1 MKFAEPASGPAS
13 LTGTEALGSGRRV
26 NLGAARL
33 TRAAHC
39 GLMRRMARSV
49 VLETT
54 PRCERCRCTPRWCIC
69 AGFRAVVSPLA
80 ADVLIHKREYWR
92 PTSTGRL
99 INRVV
104 AGSRGHVFWQ
114 EKPPERAAVGRP
126 GRELWILHPRGEELP
141 AGADPAKL
149 QVLLLDGSWSEAG
162 SMLGVVGQW
171 GRRISLPLG
180 GPSRYWLRNAPG
192 AGKYATVEALM
203 FLYAALGLAEA
214 EAALRL
220 QFELHVYA
228 GLRTR
233 GAKAMA
239 DDFLATSP
247 LSAAMPDLLA
257 RLGER
262 RPNR

>member
-1 MKFAEPASGPAS
+1 MEPPRGLTPA
-13 LTGTEALGSGRRV
+13 GR
-26 NLGAARL
+26 
-33 TRAAHC
+33 C

-54 PRCERCRCTPRWCIC
+54 PRCARCRCTPRWCIC
-69 AGFRAVVSPLA
+69 AGFSAVTSPLA

-104 AGSRGHVFWQ
+104 TDSRGHVFWQ
-114 EKPPERAAVGRP
+114 EKPPAREAVVRP

-141 AGADPAKL
+141 AGADPANL

-162 SMLGVVGQW
+162 SMLEVVGQW
-171 GRRISLPLG
+171 GRRISLPMG

-239 DDFLATSP
+239 DEFLATSP
-247 LSAAMPDLLA
+247 LPVAMPDLLA

>member
-1 MKFAEPASGPAS
+1 
-13 LTGTEALGSGRRV
+13 
-26 NLGAARL
+26 
-33 TRAAHC
+33 
-39 GLMRRMARSV
+39 MARSV

-54 PRCERCRCTPRWCIC
+54 ARCAQCRCTPRWCIC
-69 AGFRAVVSPLA
+69 AGFEAVASPLQV
-80 ADVLIHKREYWR
+80 DVLIHKREYWR

-104 AGSRGHVFWQ
+104 TGSRGHVFWQ
-114 EKPPERAAVGRP
+114 EKPPVRESVVQP

-141 AGADPAKL
+141 AGAAPANL

-162 SMLGVVGQW
+162 SMLEVVGQW
-171 GRRISLPLG
+171 GRRISLPLT

-192 AGKYATVEALM
+192 AGKHATVEALM
-203 FLYAALGLAEA
+203 FLYAALGLADA
-214 EAALRL
+214 EAKLRR

-233 GAKAMA
+233 GAKALA
-239 DDFLATSP
+239 DDFLATSSLP
-247 LSAAMPDLLA
+247 AAMPDLLA

-262 RPNR
+262 RPNV

>member
-1 MKFAEPASGPAS
+1 
-13 LTGTEALGSGRRV
+13 
-26 NLGAARL
+26 
-33 TRAAHC
+33 
-39 GLMRRMARSV
+39 MARSV

-54 PRCERCRCTPRWCIC
+54 ARCERCRCTPRWCIC
-69 AGFRAVVSPLA
+69 AGLRAPIHTPLQ

-114 EKPPERAAVGRP
+114 EKPPARDAMVAP

-141 AGADPAKL
+141 ANADPAGV

-162 SMLGVVGQW
+162 SMLEVVGKW
-171 GRRISLPLG
+171 GRRISLPMTE
-180 GPSRYWLRNAPG
+180 PSRYWLRNAPG

-203 FLYAALGLAEA
+203 FLYAAMGLVDAEA
-214 EAALRL
+214 QLRL

-233 GAKAMA
+233 GAKALA
-239 DDFLATSP
+239 DKFLATSP
-247 LSAAMPDLLA
+247 LREAMPELLA
-257 RLGER
+257 RMDER

>member
-1 MKFAEPASGPAS
+1 
-13 LTGTEALGSGRRV
+13 
-26 NLGAARL
+26 
-33 TRAAHC
+33 
-39 GLMRRMARSV
+39 MARSV

-69 AGFRAVVSPLA
+69 AGHQSVTSPLQV
-80 ADVLIHKREYWR
+80 DVLIHKREYWR

-114 EKPPERAAVGRP
+114 EKPPGRESVVSP
-126 GRELWILHPRGEELP
+126 GRELWILHPRGEEPP
-141 AGADPAKL
+141 AGANPANL
-149 QVLLLDGSWSEAG
+149 QVLLLDGSWSEVG
-162 SMLGVVGQW
+162 SMLEVTGQW
-171 GRRISLPLG
+171 GRRISLPMT
-180 GPSRYWLRNAPG
+180 GPSRYWLRTAPG

-203 FLYAALGLAEA
+203 FLYAALGLTTAA
-214 EAALRL
+214 AALRL

-233 GAKAMA
+233 GAKALA
-239 DDFLATSP
+239 DEFLATSP
-247 LSAAMPDLLA
+247 LRTAMPELLA

-262 RPNR
+262 RPHR

>member
-1 MKFAEPASGPAS
+1 
-13 LTGTEALGSGRRV
+13 
-26 NLGAARL
+26 
-33 TRAAHC
+33 
-39 GLMRRMARSV
+39 MARSV

-54 PRCERCRCTPRWCIC
+54 VRCEHCRCTPRWCIC
-69 AGFRAVVSPLA
+69 AGLQRVATPLQ

-114 EKPPERAAVGRP
+114 EKPPAREAVVTP

-141 AGADPAKL
+141 PDADPAKV
-149 QVLLLDGSWSEAG
+149 QALLLDGSWSEAG
-162 SMLGVVGQW
+162 SMLGVVGSW
-171 GRRISLPLG
+171 GRRVSLPLT

-192 AGKYATVEALM
+192 AGKHATAEALM
-203 FLYAALGLAEA
+203 ALYAALGLVEA
-214 EAALRL
+214 EATLRL

-233 GAKAMA
+233 GAKALA
-239 DDFLATSP
+239 EEFLASSP
-247 LSAAMPDLLA
+247 LREAMPALLA
-257 RLGER
+257 QMDQR
-262 RPNR
+262 RPHS

>member
-1 MKFAEPASGPAS
+1 
-13 LTGTEALGSGRRV
+13 
-26 NLGAARL
+26 
-33 TRAAHC
+33 
-39 GLMRRMARSV
+39 MARSV

-54 PRCERCRCTPRWCIC
+54 PRCARCRCTPRWCIC
-69 AGFRAVVSPLA
+69 EGLQVVQTPLQ

-114 EKPPERAAVGRP
+114 EKPPARETVVMP
-126 GRELWILHPRGEELP
+126 DRELWILHPRGEELP
-141 AGADPAKL
+141 AVADPAKI

-162 SMLGVVGQW
+162 SMLGVAGSW
-171 GRRISLPLG
+171 GRRISLPMT

-203 FLYAALGLAEA
+203 FLYAALGLTDAEA
-214 EAALRL
+214 TLRL

-233 GAKAMA
+233 GAKALA
-239 DDFLATSP
+239 DEFLAGSP
-247 LSAAMPDLLA
+247 LRQAMPELLA
-257 RLGER
+257 RMDER
-262 RPNR
+262 RPNAQAL

>member
-1 MKFAEPASGPAS
+1 
-13 LTGTEALGSGRRV
+13 
-26 NLGAARL
+26 
-33 TRAAHC
+33 
-39 GLMRRMARSV
+39 MARSV

-54 PRCERCRCTPRWCIC
+54 PRCERCRCPPRWCIC
-69 AGFRAVVSPLA
+69 AGHQPVATPLQV
-80 ADVLIHKREYWR
+80 DVLIHKREYWR

-99 INRVV
+99 INRIVT
-104 AGSRGHVFWQ
+104 GSRGHVFWQ
-114 EKPPERAAVGRP
+114 EKPPGRASVVQP

-141 AGADPAKL
+141 AGAVPANL

-162 SMLGVVGQW
+162 SMLEVVGQW
-171 GRRISLPLG
+171 GRRISLPMT

-192 AGKYATVEALM
+192 AGKYATVEALL
-203 FLYAALGLAEA
+203 FLYAALGLTAA

-233 GAKAMA
+233 GAKARA
-239 DDFLATSP
+239 DEFLATSP
-247 LSAAMPDLLA
+247 LRTAMPELLA

-262 RPNR
+262 RPHC

>member
-1 MKFAEPASGPAS
+1 
-13 LTGTEALGSGRRV
+13 
-26 NLGAARL
+26 
-33 TRAAHC
+33 
-39 GLMRRMARSV
+39 MARSV

-69 AGFRAVVSPLA
+69 AGSQVVETPLQ

-114 EKPPERAAVGRP
+114 ERPPARETIVTP

-141 AGADPAKL
+141 ASADPAKV

-162 SMLGVVGQW
+162 SMLGVAGPW
-171 GRRISLPLG
+171 GRRVSLPLT

-192 AGKYATVEALM
+192 EGKHATVEALM
-203 FLYAALGLAEA
+203 ALYAALGLVEA
-214 EAALRL
+214 EARLRL

-233 GAKAMA
+233 GAKALA
-239 DDFLATSP
+239 ERFLASSP
-247 LSAAMPDLLA
+247 LREAMPELL
-257 RLGER
+257 RQMDER
-262 RPNR
+262 RPNV

>member
-1 MKFAEPASGPAS
+1 
-13 LTGTEALGSGRRV
+13 
-26 NLGAARL
+26 
-33 TRAAHC
+33 
-39 GLMRRMARSV
+39 MARSV

-54 PRCERCRCTPRWCIC
+54 PRCARCRCTPRWCIC
-69 AGFRAVVSPLA
+69 AGHQAVRSPLQV
-80 ADVLIHKREYWR
+80 DVLIHKREYWR

-104 AGSRGHVFWQ
+104 EDSREHIFWQ
-114 EKPPERAAVGRP
+114 ETPPARESIVAP

-141 AGADPAKL
+141 AGALPANL

-171 GRRISLPLG
+171 GRRISLPMT

-192 AGKYATVEALM
+192 KGKYATVEALI
-203 FLYAALGLAEA
+203 FLYAALGLTAA

-233 GAKAMA
+233 GAKTLA
-239 DDFLATSP
+239 DEFLASSP
-247 LSAAMPDLLA
+247 LRTAMPELIA
-257 RLGER
+257 RLDER
-262 RPNR
+262 RPNHT

>member
-1 MKFAEPASGPAS
+1 
-13 LTGTEALGSGRRV
+13 
-26 NLGAARL
+26 
-33 TRAAHC
+33 
-39 GLMRRMARSV
+39 MARSV

-54 PRCERCRCTPRWCIC
+54 SRCERCRCTPRWCIC
-69 AGFRAVVSPLA
+69 EGFQAVTSPLQ

-104 AGSRGHVFWQ
+104 TGSRGHVYWQ
-114 EKPPERAAVGRP
+114 EKPPARETVVLP

-141 AGADPAKL
+141 AGADPAGL

-162 SMLGVVGQW
+162 SMLEVVGQW
-171 GRRISLPLG
+171 GRRISLPMTG
-180 GPSRYWLRNAPG
+180 SSRYRLRNAPG
-192 AGKYATVEALM
+192 AGKFATVEALM

-233 GAKAMA
+233 GAKAQA
-239 DDFLATSP
+239 DEFLATSP
-247 LSAAMPDLLA
+247 LRTAMPELLA
-257 RLGER
+257 KLGER
-262 RPNR
+262 RPNVNS